1 VAIEELDPLQR
12 GSLVHEVQFELLTAL
27 RDAGMLPVTPG
38 NLAAARMQLD
48 EVLQR
53 VAARYHDDLAPAIE
67 RVWEDGVASVAVDL
81 REWLRRASE
90 DASGFQPWR
99 FELSFGLAEP
109 RARDPQSVR
118 EPVELDCGLRLRG
131 SVDLIE
137 RHASGL
143 RVTDHKTG
151 KVRMKQD
158 TCIEGGKTLQ
168 PVLYALAVEK
178 LFPQQPVRSGRLYY
192 CTLAGGFEERQVA
205 LDDDARSAAQVL
217 ANTVRKALENGTLP
231 AAPEPGACEWCDYR
245 RVCGPYEE
253 FRTQRKTQAPLE
265 DLRRLRELP

>member
-1 VAIEELDPLQR
+1 MDPLQR

-27 RDAGMLPVTPG
+27 RDAAMLPVTAN
-38 NLAAARMQLD
+38 NLTAARTRLD
-48 EVLQR
+48 DVLAR

-67 RVWEDGVASVAVDL
+67 RVWEDGVASVAADL

-90 DASGFQPWR
+90 IGAGFQPWR
-99 FELSFGLAEP
+99 FELSFGLAVP
-109 RARDPQSVR
+109 RARDPQSVE

-137 RHASGL
+137 RHPSGAL

-151 KVRMKQD
+151 KVRVEPGVRID
-158 TCIEGGKTLQ
+158 GGRTLQ
-168 PVLYALAVEK
+168 PVLYGLAVEK

-192 CTLAGGFEERQVA
+192 CTIAGSFEEREVA
-205 LDDDARSAAQVL
+205 LDDDARAAAQVV
-217 ANTVRKALENGTLP
+217 ADTVGKALEHGALP
-231 AAPEPGACEWCDYR
+231 AAPAPEACEWCDYR

-253 FRTQRKTQAPLE
+253 LRTRRKPQGPLE